1 MSHATL
7 RELLATTPAD
17 SLPQALQLIEADRT
31 SPSASADAALILGHL
46 RFARAEYG
54 PAATAFGR
62 AAARLEPAR
71 KAEARYWA
79 ALSYL
84 ALGDPVK
91 ARASLEEVV
100 RAGGVRRADAWVAIA
115 QAWDLSDRPERA
127 FEALGQAL
135 EPDAGEVGP
144 AALERFASLS
154 ERMGHP
160 DQARRA
166 RERLIETYPR
176 SIEAAAARLAI
187 ATTQPGGP
195 GQGAVAVVIGTF
207 IDKSRARSLAS
218 EAKRAGFPEA
228 QVVSHGQG
236 LAETHTVQ
244 LGVFPRR
251 QQAVE
256 AGEQAAKAL
265 GVAYQ
270 VVKAP

>member
-1 MSHATL
+1 MTL
-7 RELLATTPAD
+7 RELLASTPAD
-17 SLPQALQLIEADRT
+17 SLPQVLQRIEVDRT
-31 SPSASADAALILGHL
+31 SPIAGGDAALMLGHL

-54 PAATAFGR
+54 AAATAFGR

-71 KAEARYWA
+71 KPEARYWA
-79 ALSYL
+79 GMSWL
-84 ALGDPVK
+84 AIGDPVK

-100 RAGGVRRADAWVAIA
+100 RAGGTRRADAWVAIA

-127 FEALGQAL
+127 FEVLAQAL
-135 EPDAGEVGP
+135 EPDPGEVGP
-144 AALERFASLS
+144 AVLERFASLS
-154 ERMGHP
+154 ERMGHA

-187 ATTQPGGP
+187 ATEQGAP

-207 IDKSRARSLAS
+207 VDRARARSLAS

-228 QVVSHGQG
+228 QVISHGQG
-236 LAETHTVQ
+236 LAETHVVQ

-251 QQAVE
+251 VQAVE